1 MKRFKVFAEFHPFLF
16 LIILGFISLF
26 LIILAYS
33 WEELFKGSEQ
43 NQYIGQSV
51 IQLAS
56 TLFLIFVLWRFG
68 WLRDSGFTSI
78 GRGQTWIII
87 ILPFIYVLA
96 KDIYLLTGE
105 FSFELSKPTLLF
117 WRGLSS
123 LTTGLF
129 EETVFRGVVL
139 FSFLLL
145 WGHSRSGMIKSISV
159 AALLFGGVYILR
171 LAENPVPQTVLTV
184 LTFVLAGFFYGV
196 ILVHGR
202 SIWIPIA
209 FHGLHNAVMNL
220 NMAGKN
226 AVETP
231 LGSFFILLTTIPVFL
246 LGIYLLKR
254 IPQVTTQRSNFQ
266 R

>member
-1 MKRFKVFAEFHPFLF
+1 MKRFKVFAEYHPFLF
-16 LIILGFISLF
+16 VMILGFISVF

-33 WEELFKGSEQ
+33 WGELFQGSELS
-43 NQYIGQSV
+43 QYIGQSV

-56 TLFLIFVLWRFG
+56 TLFLIFILWRFG

-87 ILPFIYVLA
+87 ILPLIYVLA
-96 KDIYLLTGE
+96 KDIYLITGD
-105 FSFELSKPTLLF
+105 FSFELSHPTLLF
-117 WRGLSS
+117 WLGLRS

-145 WGHSRSGMIKSISV
+145 WDHSRSGMIKSISLS
-159 AALLFGGVYILR
+159 ALLFGGVHILQ
-171 LAENPVPQTVLTV
+171 LAENPLPQTVLTMLAAV
-184 LTFVLAGFFYGV
+184 MAGFFYGV
-196 ILVHGR
+196 ILLHGR

-209 FHGLHNAVMNL
+209 FHGLHNAAISMS
-220 NMAGKN
+220 MAGKN

-231 LGSFFILLTTIPVFL
+231 LINLFILLTYIPVFL
-246 LGIYLLKR
+246 LGVYLLKKICPR
-254 IPQVTTQRSNFQ
+254 LRSFQ
-266 R
+266 HL